1 MLFIRN
7 YKWINRDKII
17 RNLFK
22 EKEKKKLI
30 IKSLLYNN
38 NYNFKEKIFFD
49 YKFKKLKKKTSIAKT
64 RSYCMFLGN
73 SRSII
78 WKFKLS
84 RYASKKF
91 ANLGF
96 INGLRKASF

>member
-1 MLFIRN
+1 MLFIKN
-7 YKWINRDKII
+7 YNWINNDKKI
-17 RNLFK
+17 RILYSY
-22 EKEKKKLI
+22 KEKKKLI

-38 NYNFKEKIFFD
+38 NYSLKKKMFFD
-49 YKFKKLKKKTSIAKT
+49 NKFKKFSKKTSIAKC

-73 SRSII
+73 SRSIL
-78 WKFKLS
+78 WKFRLS

-91 ANLGF
+91 ANMGF

>member
-1 MLFIRN
+1 MLFIKN
-7 YKWINRDKII
+7 HNWTNNDKLI
-17 RNLFK
+17 RNLYNN
-22 EKEKKKLI
+22 KEKKKLI

-38 NYNFKEKIFFD
+38 NYSFKKKVFFD
-49 YKFKKLKKKTSIAKT
+49 NKLKKFSKKTSIAKC

-78 WKFKLS
+78 WKFRLS

-91 ANLGF
+91 ANMGF